1 MKGEEA
7 TRRGTK
13 GACPSHGPVG
23 LAIIHLALYFCLICF
38 FMLNFNRIF
47 FEDKKQNVSFKQH
60 KIVVK
65 IVSNRHQ
72 IFLIKAKETWTKVT
86 NYRN

>member
-1 MKGEEA
+1 
-7 TRRGTK
+7 
-13 GACPSHGPVG
+13 
-23 LAIIHLALYFCLICF
+23 
-38 FMLNFNRIF
+38 MLNFNRIF
-47 FEDKKQNVSFKQH
+47 FEGKKQNVSFKQH

>member
-1 MKGEEA
+1 
-7 TRRGTK
+7 
-13 GACPSHGPVG
+13 
-23 LAIIHLALYFCLICF
+23 
-38 FMLNFNRIF
+38 MLNFNRIF
-47 FEDKKQNVSFKQH
+47 FEGKKQNVSFKQH

-72 IFLIKAKETWTKVT
+72 IFLIKAKDFAFIRIWTKVT